1 MNRLDDI
8 EIARSYIGKPYD
20 EQRLLTLAYKVGD
33 HRYITDCHNYK
44 KEQQVLFGITPAL
57 FEKWGFYGIEVSV
70 FINVKNNIIDGCG
83 IDKCRDTCC
92 GHGRPTVKVFQ
103 PTQQEIRL
111 FKRIME
117 YITTSLNEDAEERG
131 F

>member
-1 MNRLDDI
+1 MVKLDEI

-20 EQRLLTLAYKVGD
+20 EQRLLTVAYKVND

-44 KEQQVLFGITPAL
+44 KEQQDFFGITSAL
-57 FEKWGFYGIEVSV
+57 LEKWGFYGIEVSV
-70 FINVKNNIIDGCG
+70 FINIKNNIIVGCG
-83 IDKCRDTCC
+83 MDKCRDTCY
-92 GHGRPTVKVFQ
+92 GHGRPASKVLK

-117 YITTSLNEDAEERG
+117 YITTFSNNK
-131 F
+131 